1 MAIVFLIVGIII
13 GAVIGYFLKPTPTG
27 VVSQEEYNK
36 LLAEN
41 EELKKKVEQL
51 SKQLEAATGAAGPTE
66 ITITV
71 WAIGPD
77 EPSVYRFEAFKVAAE
92 KLNKMLEDLGSPIRV
107 KIEGDFWTQS
117 WGDYKK
123 RFLMAMEAGKGPDIY
138 CTGHEDV
145 ATHAEAGYIIPLDT
159 YVQEYWD
166 VVYFD
171 IIPTLWDAVKYKG
184 KIWAIPQDTE
194 ARPLYFRKDI
204 LKQLGWTDDEI
215 EELPKKIEKGE
226 FTIDDMV
233 DLAKQAVDAGLVE
246 VGLVHRCSPGWDYQ
260 QFYLAYGG
268 RLWDPESGKLVFTK
282 SAWMKFLK
290 LFERMREEGVVDPN
304 QFGSEWKTAFHER
317 FTQGRALFAS
327 GGTWHKAEWIKK
339 YGVTEEYFWENI
351 GFALHPAG
359 EKGGKPVTLSHP
371 LVYMITKTCK
381 NPDVAFLLITL
392 VTDPTIN
399 SLHAVHSAHL
409 AILNSQITNTKYVED
424 RFLAEVAYML
434 KYTTFI
440 PLHPKYGL
448 YNEMIYRAV
457 SAVESGA
464 ASAEEAFEVF
474 LSEVQDTLG
483 DEVIIEE

>member
-1 MAIVFLIVGIII
+1 
-13 GAVIGYFLKPTPTG
+13 
-27 VVSQEEYNK
+27 
-36 LLAEN
+36 
-41 EELKKKVEQL
+41 
-51 SKQLEAATGAAGPTE
+51 
-66 ITITV
+66 
-71 WAIGPD
+71 
-77 EPSVYRFEAFKVAAE
+77 
-92 KLNKMLEDLGSPIRV
+92 MLEDLGSPIRV

-145 ATHAEAGYIIPLDT
+145 ATHAEAGYIIPLDD
-159 YVQEYWD
+159 YVKEYWD
-166 VVYFD
+166 TVYYD

-204 LKQLGWTDDEI
+204 LKKLGWTDAEI

-233 DLAKQAVDAGLVE
+233 EVAKQAVDAGLVE
-246 VGLVHRCSPGWDYQ
+246 YGLVHRCSPGWDYQ

-268 RLWDPESGKLVFTK
+268 RLWDPDTGKLVFTK

-290 LFERMREEGVVDPN
+290 LFERMRDLGVVDPN

-339 YGVTEEYFWENI
+339 YGITEEYFWENI

-371 LVYMITKTCK
+371 LVYMITRDCK

-399 SLHAVHSAHL
+399 SLHAVYSAHL
-409 AILNSQITNTKYVED
+409 AILNSQITNSKYVED

-448 YNEMIYRAV
+448 YNEMIFRAV

-464 ASAEEAFEVF
+464 ANAEEAFDVF